1 MSKSFKIIATV
12 KTHEQA
18 ALALSYPNT
27 SLRVNSSHME
37 TQNLVKF
44 IKELTQKYPEAEIF
58 IDLQGSKIRISREQ
72 PQLVLKKEQKVKL
85 TVDEPTPDTQ
95 AIHIGNP
102 NTIKLLAKGTHVKID
117 DGRIELVVDSVESEQ
132 SKVKKLLM
140 V

>member
-18 ALALSYPNT
+18 ALALSYPKT

-72 PQLVLKKEQKVKL
+72 PQLVLKKDQKVKL
-85 TVDEPTPDTQ
+85 P
-95 AIHIGNP
+95 
-102 NTIKLLAKGTHVKID
+102 
-117 DGRIELVVDSVESEQ
+117 
-132 SKVKKLLM
+132 
-140 V
+140 